1 MAHFP
6 ILILL
11 AFALLAALSRH
22 AECDYT
28 SRMRTGVALFA
39 LWCLVSLPVSF
50 AAAQSSNEPSP
61 HEQSPHELYDALN
74 ALRLDPASTYQI
86 ETANRI
92 ELRRGDVE
100 IYFEEGKLAFLAPID
115 GRVTGLVFAGRG
127 HALAFPREV
136 VEKQQMAH
144 FLGAPVLDQVFVSAY
159 VRFTDDSAEDLLRQ
173 FRSAKLV
180 AQTDTDFAD
189 LSNPFLAQFNAAQS
203 LRVLEDRL
211 SQNPKPYFYAA
222 MEGVEVGSFDALF
235 DLQRREQVLLGQ
247 RRKSGNSLFYDVWA
261 SYSVPGSVPQP
272 VAFHALD
279 YTLDTTILPDN
290 SLDAAAA
297 VHLRAEFSGER
308 VLTFQLS
315 RALHAET
322 VTDEQNKPLPY
333 FQNEGMS
340 LQERSVLGND
350 YLHVV
355 LPQPAQKGQEF
366 TIRFHYRGSV
376 IENAGNEVLF
386 VGARESWYPHLGDQA
401 DFASYDLTMRWPRH
415 LKLVA
420 TGVKIDEQIAGDL
433 RVGHWRSEK
442 PLAIAGFNL
451 GEYASSSIAAESR
464 TIDVYANRQLEQALS
479 NRLDSANPDALPSI
493 ELPFNSPNG
502 RNREAMRPP
511 APSPADALKQLG
523 KEIDSSITFYEKFS
537 GPFPFRTLSV
547 SQIPGAFGQGW
558 PGLLYISTYSFLS
571 PEAQNRAGLSA
582 TRQEAYTDIVPYHEV
597 AHQWW
602 GNVVSWSNYRDQW
615 IDEAI
620 ANYLALL
627 FADSRKPSQH
637 ELRLWLE
644 RYRKQ
649 LEEKSASSDTPA
661 SEIGALPLG
670 IRLNSSKA
678 PFGFEEVIYSKGSWV
693 IHMLREML
701 RQPGAKDPDAK
712 FTALLRT
719 LSTKYAYRA
728 LSTDDLQHEVEA
740 VMTPAMDLEGG
751 RSMEWFFEQWVRGT
765 GIPHYRVEFST
776 HHTEKGEVVRG
787 KLFQTGVPRSFITSV
802 PLYASNGVGHTVYL
816 GSVVAGGTETSFH
829 FTTQSA
835 PHRLVIDPQ
844 MTLLC
849 TTAQTEKT
857 EE

>member
-1 MAHFP
+1 MAHFT

-11 AFALLAALSRH
+11 GFALLAALFRH

-28 SRMRTGVALFA
+28 SCMQPGVALFV
-39 LWCLVSLPVSF
+39 LWCLIAPPVSS
-50 AAAQSSNEPSP
+50 ATD
-61 HEQSPHELYDALN
+61 QSPHELYDALN
-74 ALRLDPASTYQI
+74 ALRLDPSATYQLA
-86 ETANRI
+86 TANRI

-115 GRVTGLVFAGRG
+115 GRVTGFVFSGRG
-127 HALAFPREV
+127 HALAFPRDV

-144 FLGAPVLDQVFVSAY
+144 FLGAPVLDQVFATAY
-159 VRFTDDSAEDLLRQ
+159 VRFTDDAADDLLHQ
-173 FRSAKLV
+173 FHSAKLDPQV
-180 AQTDTDFAD
+180 DTAFAA
-189 LSNPFLAQFNAAQS
+189 LSDPFLAQFNASQS
-203 LRVLEDRL
+203 LRILEDRL

-222 MEGVEVGSFDALF
+222 LEGVETGPFDFLF

-247 RRKSGNSLFYDVWA
+247 RRKSGDSVYYDVWA
-261 SYSVPGSVPQP
+261 SYSVPGSVPP
-272 VAFHALD
+272 PTAFHALD
-279 YTLDTTILPDN
+279 YTMDTTVLPDN
-290 SLDAAAA
+290 SLDATAA
-297 VHLRAEFSGER
+297 VHLRAEISGER

-315 RALHAET
+315 RALHAEG

-333 FQNEGMS
+333 FQNEGMN
-340 LQERSVLGND
+340 LQERSVRGND

-355 LPQPAQKGQEF
+355 LPQPSQKGQEF
-366 TIRFHYRGSV
+366 TIHFHYRGSV

-386 VGARESWYPHLGDQA
+386 VGARESWYPHFGDQA
-401 DFASYDLTMRWPRH
+401 DFASYDITMRWPRH

-420 TGVKIDEQIAGDL
+420 TGAKIDEQTAGDL

-442 PLAIAGFNL
+442 ALSIAGFNL
-451 GEYASSSIAAESR
+451 GEYASNSITTESR

-479 NRLDSANPDALPSI
+479 NRLDSPSLDPLPSI
-493 ELPFNSPNG
+493 DIPYSLSSG
-502 RNREAMRPP
+502 RSRQAMHPP
-511 APSPADALKQLG
+511 PPSPADALKQLG
-523 KEIDSSITFYEKFS
+523 KEIDSSIRFYENFS

-547 SQIPGAFGQGW
+547 SQIPGTFGQGW
-558 PGLLYISTYSFLS
+558 PGLLYISTFSFLA
-571 PEAQNRAGLSA
+571 PEAQNRAGLSS
-582 TRQEAYTDIVPYHEV
+582 TRQEAFTDIVPYHEV

-627 FADSRKPSQH
+627 FADSRKPSAH
-637 ELRLWLE
+637 ELRIWLE

-649 LEEKSASSDTPA
+649 LQEKIPGSDAPA
-661 SEIGALPLG
+661 GEIGALPLG
-670 IRLNSSKA
+670 NRLNSSKS

-712 FTALLRT
+712 FVALLRNI
-719 LSTKYAYRA
+719 STNYAYRA
-728 LSTDDLQHEVEA
+728 LSTDDLQHEVED

-776 HHTEKGEVVRG
+776 HHTDKGEVVRG

-802 PLYASNGVGHTVYL
+802 PLYANNGLGHNVFL
-816 GSVVAGGTETSFH
+816 GAVVAAGPETSFH
-829 FTTQSA
+829 FTTPAA
-835 PHRLVIDPQ
+835 PRKLAIDPQ

-849 TTAQTEKT
+849 TTE
-857 EE
+857 

>member
-1 MAHFP
+1 MAHFT

-11 AFALLAALSRH
+11 ALALLAALFRH

-28 SRMRTGVALFA
+28 SCMRPGVALFI
-39 LWCLVSLPVSF
+39 LWCLVAPPVS
-50 AAAQSSNEPSP
+50 STTD
-61 HEQSPHELYDALN
+61 QSPHQLYDALN
-74 ALRLDPASTYQI
+74 ALRLDPASTYQLA
-86 ETANRI
+86 TANRV

-100 IYFEEGKLAFLAPID
+100 IYFEEGKLAFLAPLD
-115 GRVTGLVFAGRG
+115 GRVTGFVFAGRG
-127 HALAFPREV
+127 HVLAFPREI

-144 FLGAPVLDQVFVSAY
+144 FLGAPVLDQVFATAY
-159 VRFTDDSAEDLLRQ
+159 VRFTDDAADDLLRQ
-173 FRSAKLV
+173 FHSANLV
-180 AQTDTDFAD
+180 PQMDTDFAA
-189 LSNPFLAQFNAAQS
+189 LSNPFLAQFNASQS

-222 MEGVEVGSFDALF
+222 LEGLETGAFDLLF

-261 SYSVPGSVPQP
+261 SYSVPGSVPPP

-279 YTLDTTILPDN
+279 YTLDTTVLPDN

-297 VHLRAEFSGER
+297 VHLRAELSGER

-322 VTDEQNKPLPY
+322 VTDDQGKPLPY
-333 FQNEGMS
+333 FQNEGMN
-340 LQERSVLGND
+340 LQERSVRGND
-350 YLHVV
+350 YLPVV

-366 TIRFHYRGSV
+366 TIHFHYRGSV

-386 VGARESWYPHLGDQA
+386 VGARESWYPHVGDQA
-401 DFASYDLTMRWPRH
+401 DFASYDITMRWPRH

-420 TGVKIDEQIAGDL
+420 TGAKIDEQAAGDF
-433 RVGHWRSEK
+433 RVGHWRSDK
-442 PLAIAGFNL
+442 PLSIAGFNL
-451 GEYASSSIAAESR
+451 GEYASSSITSESR

-479 NRLDSANPDALPSI
+479 NRLDSASRDPLPSI
-493 ELPFNSPNG
+493 DIPYSLSG
-502 RNREAMRPP
+502 GKSREAMHPP
-511 APSPADALKQLG
+511 PPSPADALKQLG
-523 KEIDSSITFYEKFS
+523 KEIDSSIHFYENFS

-547 SQIPGAFGQGW
+547 SQIPGTFGQGW
-558 PGLLYISTYSFLS
+558 PGLLYLSTFSFLS
-571 PEAQNRAGLSA
+571 PEAQNRAGLSS
-582 TRQEAYTDIVPYHEV
+582 TRQEAFTDIVPYHEV

-602 GNVVSWSNYRDQW
+602 GNVVGWSNYRDQW
-615 IDEAI
+615 IDEAF

-627 FADSRKPSQH
+627 FADNRKPSAH
-637 ELRLWLE
+637 ELHLWLE

-649 LEEKSASSDTPA
+649 LQEKIPGSDTPA
-661 SEIGALPLG
+661 GEIGALPLG
-670 IRLNSSKA
+670 DRLNSSKS

-701 RQPGAKDPDAK
+701 RQPGSKDPDAR
-712 FTALLRT
+712 FVALLRNI
-719 LSTKYAYRA
+719 SAKCAYRA
-728 LSTDDLQHEVEA
+728 FSTDDLQHEVEA

-765 GIPHYRVEFST
+765 GIPRYRVEFST
-776 HHTEKGEVVRG
+776 NHTDKGEVVHG
-787 KLFQTGVPRSFITSV
+787 KLFQTGVPRSFIASV
-802 PLYASNGVGHTVYL
+802 PLYANNGLGHNVFL
-816 GSVVAGGTETSFH
+816 GVVVAAGPETSFH
-829 FTTQSA
+829 FATQAS
-835 PHRLVIDPQ
+835 PHKLVIDPQ

-849 TTAQTEKT
+849 TTSQTEKT